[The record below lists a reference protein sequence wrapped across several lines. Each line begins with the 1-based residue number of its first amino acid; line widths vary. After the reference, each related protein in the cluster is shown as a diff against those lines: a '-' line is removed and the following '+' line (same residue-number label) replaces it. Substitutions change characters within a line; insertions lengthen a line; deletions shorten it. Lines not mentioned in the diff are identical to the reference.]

1 MGSLMNKLGLVYIS
15 FLYAIIFYCPYQY
28 CTGILNLNEWSFKWI
43 NCIIA
48 YWKITTFSALNPLRW
63 LPNLINQ
70 YFDFLD
76 GQILGLVLKR
86 EIEKEVRTEQ
96 NTYIEELQPLITTVH
111 LSSMKILFP
120 SMQIEELDADGNVVG
135 EIDAGDSSSDE
146 FDPGDG
152 GKSEAS
158 KKVEE

>member
-1 MGSLMNKLGLVYIS
+1 M
-15 FLYAIIFYCPYQY
+15 
-28 CTGILNLNEWSFKWI
+28 
-43 NCIIA
+43 
-48 YWKITTFSALNPLRW
+48 
-63 LPNLINQ
+63 
-70 YFDFLD
+70 
-76 GQILGLVLKR
+76 GLVLKR

-120 SMQIEELDADGNVVG
+120 SMQIEELDGDGNVVG

>member
-1 MGSLMNKLGLVYIS
+1 M
-15 FLYAIIFYCPYQY
+15 
-28 CTGILNLNEWSFKWI
+28 
-43 NCIIA
+43 
-48 YWKITTFSALNPLRW
+48 
-63 LPNLINQ
+63 
-70 YFDFLD
+70 
-76 GQILGLVLKR
+76 GLVLKR

-120 SMQIEELDADGNVVG
+120 TMQIEELDADGNVVG

-146 FDPGDG
+146 FDPADG